1 MCSNGTLVGTGS
13 YSWSSQTLTHTDID
27 FMAKIK
33 ESEFGYAD
41 LGLRADTSRNSTD
54 RQYFFSARND
64 GMNYTLELFNGTWVQ
79 SQNRFTRSLNNWT
92 YAIFKVYGN
101 VQEGY
106 ASTSSFSAA
115 NKNKILTTA
124 YTDYYSGNY
133 IRLTG
138 KITTEFDDIR
148 VIKHNRFS
156 GIINVNYDAGA
167 NNQFNGVIINATTPA
182 NTNYTVSYRQK
193 YMGSWIPIGGTYTG
207 NKTLSISGTKY
218 QDTEINITLFGNGT
232 SFPDIETIEFI
243 SEQAADSNVYPRYD
257 VDENGTVDMDDLTIV
272 GQHFNEIVS
281 IPYPRYDV
289 NMDGLVNIDDIT
301 IVGQNFG
308 EKI

>member
-1 MCSNGTLVGTGS
+1 
-13 YSWSSQTLTHTDID
+13 
-27 FMAKIK
+27 
-33 ESEFGYAD
+33 
-41 LGLRADTSRNSTD
+41 
-54 RQYFFSARND
+54 
-64 GMNYTLELFNGTWVQ
+64 
-79 SQNRFTRSLNNWT
+79 
-92 YAIFKVYGN
+92 
-101 VQEGY
+101 
-106 ASTSSFSAA
+106 
-115 NKNKILTTA
+115 
-124 YTDYYSGNY
+124 
-133 IRLTG
+133 
-138 KITTEFDDIR
+138 
-148 VIKHNRFS
+148 
-156 GIINVNYDAGA
+156 
-167 NNQFNGVIINATTPA
+167 
-182 NTNYTVSYRQK
+182 
-193 YMGSWIPIGGTYTG
+193 MGSWIPIGGTYTG